1 MTDATAD
8 AAGEESLGDSY
19 INLLDEPSFVDGP
32 DISLRASLGTIGED
46 DDVGASQKGEKD
58 ILETAASDG
67 EPGIDEEEEDVVVE
81 ECHLKPSLFSL
92 DVFVHNLEFHR
103 PKTFPASTGAQVVF
117 KFMDFPPVRVVH
129 PAAMSTATA
138 PTAAKNGRPNKAQK
152 ETLALNS
159 GKSCLFR
166 SSFADLRARCNA
178 VPLYLLFLLDNETD
192 GETVDHLIGSAAI
205 NLSTY
210 VESIEIAGFYRDV
223 PMSNDGYVT
232 GSYQL
237 YNLIGRESA
246 TVKVSLRVK
255 NFGVHMLSHFMRLHA
270 SSAGKLPVLRQS
282 SSSSAAPSP
291 SRPVHIAPPAAVTS
305 ATVSVRSSA
314 ELDEGQTT
322 IDTSVGSSMD
332 SIETFGVEDD
342 SLSTNPT
349 SEQWALGQEESI
361 AGLDSPRET
370 DVDRALRLMRPHVME
385 VGNSFNA
392 VDDEDCAPTS
402 HHKHN
407 LPFEDMLPP
416 AMVYTHVTGIDSEP
430 DEEEPPH
437 IPRGRTAPPGIDSEP
452 DEEEPPH
459 IPRGRTAPPTREA
472 LERLRVDE
480 DAEEPTTIPH
490 GSPRRKM
497 AIVKSPARPALARSP
512 HQRRSAPSS
521 KSPMPP
527 SSARPAATGLSPSP
541 RSRRKSSPE
550 KGALSAAERQKRERR
565 LRSLWSA
572 GGPST

>member
-1 MTDATAD
+1 M
-8 AAGEESLGDSY
+8 
-19 INLLDEPSFVDGP
+19 
-32 DISLRASLGTIGED
+32 
-46 DDVGASQKGEKD
+46 
-58 ILETAASDG
+58 
-67 EPGIDEEEEDVVVE
+67 
-81 ECHLKPSLFSL
+81 
-92 DVFVHNLEFHR
+92 
-103 PKTFPASTGAQVVF
+103 
-117 KFMDFPPVRVVH
+117 
-129 PAAMSTATA
+129 
-138 PTAAKNGRPNKAQK
+138 
-152 ETLALNS
+152 
-159 GKSCLFR
+159 
-166 SSFADLRARCNA
+166 
-178 VPLYLLFLLDNETD
+178 
-192 GETVDHLIGSAAI
+192 
-205 NLSTY
+205 
-210 VESIEIAGFYRDV
+210 
-223 PMSNDGYVT
+223 
-232 GSYQL
+232 
-237 YNLIGRESA
+237 
-246 TVKVSLRVK
+246 
-255 NFGVHMLSHFMRLHA
+255 
-270 SSAGKLPVLRQS
+270 
-282 SSSSAAPSP
+282 
-291 SRPVHIAPPAAVTS
+291 
-305 ATVSVRSSA
+305 
-314 ELDEGQTT
+314 
-322 IDTSVGSSMD
+322 
-332 SIETFGVEDD
+332 
-342 SLSTNPT
+342 
-349 SEQWALGQEESI
+349 GQEESI

-437 IPRGRTAPPGIDSEP
+437 IPRGRTAPP
-452 DEEEPPH
+452 
-459 IPRGRTAPPTREA
+459 TREA

-480 DAEEPTTIPH
+480 DAEEPTTIPR

-497 AIVKSPARPALARSP
+497 ALVKSPARPALARSP